1 MKQIVLCLALGL
13 PLAPLYAQEAPPE
26 TGIEDGLSLME
37 QGAEILLREM
47 MSEMEPALDEMAGL
61 LAEAEPMLRDLV
73 AMMEDVANYEAPIIL
88 PNGDIL
94 IRRKMDPIPAPSP
107 EVEL

>member
-1 MKQIVLCLALGL
+1 MKQIILCLALGL
-13 PLAPLYAQEAPPE
+13 PLAPLSAQEAPPD
-26 TGIEDGLSLME
+26 TGVEDGLSLME

-94 IRRKMDPIPAPSP
+94 IRRKMHPIPAPSP